1 MADAVKAQ
9 STQDFVPIQEVR
21 DGIIILKDGSLRALL
36 MASSINLALKSSD
49 EQGAIIAQ
57 FQNFLNSL
65 EFSVQFFIESRDL
78 DIRPYI
84 ALLEG
89 RLAAELDDLMKIQIR
104 EYIAFIKDFTE
115 RANIMS
121 KNFFIV
127 VPYDPALVARG
138 GGITAALEG
147 LLPGGGTGAK
157 SAVSDELF
165 EQYRTQLEQRI
176 AVIEQ
181 GLVRTGVRV
190 VSLGTEEV
198 IELFYK
204 LFNPGELEKPL
215 QVQEVQHLTA
225 QAAAPAAS

>member
-1 MADAVKAQ
+1 MAESTQVKAAA
-9 STQDFVPIQEVR
+9 TQAFVPIKEVR
-21 DGIIILKDGSLRALL
+21 DGIVILKDGSLRALL
-36 MASSINLALKSSD
+36 MASSINLALKAAD
-49 EQGAIIAQ
+49 EQQAIIGQ

-65 EFSVQFFIESRDL
+65 EFSVQFFVESRDL

-84 ALLEG
+84 ALLED
-89 RLAAELDDLMKIQIR
+89 RYAQELDDLMKIQIR

-127 VPYDPALVARG
+127 VPYDPAIIARG
-138 GGITAALEG
+138 SVTSTLGS
-147 LLPGGGTGAK
+147 LLPSGGSGATTLTD
-157 SAVSDELF
+157 AQF
-165 EQYRTQLEQRI
+165 EEYRTQIEQRI
-176 AVIEQ
+176 SVIEQ

-190 VSLGTEEV
+190 VNLGTEEV

-215 QVQEVQHLTA
+215 QITQIGK
-225 QAAAPAAS
+225 

>member
-1 MADAVKAQ
+1 MPTNAKVKAKG
-9 STQDFVPIQEVR
+9 TQEFVPLKEVR
-21 DGIIILKDGSLRALL
+21 DGVVILKDGSLRALL
-36 MASSINLALKSSD
+36 MASSINLGLKSND
-49 EQGAIIAQ
+49 EQQAIIGQ

-65 EFSVQFFIESRDL
+65 EFGVQFFIESREL

-84 ALLEG
+84 ALLEE
-89 RLAAELDDLMKIQIR
+89 RYAAELDDLMKIQIR

-115 RANIMS
+115 RANIMT

-127 VPYDPALVARG
+127 VPYDPALIARRG
-138 GGITAALEG
+138 GGLGAIGALF
-147 LLPGGGTGAK
+147 PTSK
-157 SAVSDELF
+157 SEANILTDEQF

-181 GLVRTGVRV
+181 GLIRTGVRV
-190 VSLGTEEV
+190 IKLGTEEV

-215 QVQEVQHLTA
+215 QLTK
-225 QAAAPAAS
+225 QA